1 MKQLSQDELMSFSQA
16 VGKLLQEKQFMLA
29 SAESCTG
36 GLIGHLITEVSGSSA
51 YFAGGAVIVWL
62 CTPGIFDFK
71 LVGGTTTFSAAWKEM
86 HFSRYSETKYSEQAI
101 FASGVRV
108 GLFLVFS
115 TSPAEPLG

>member
-51 YFAGGAVIVWL
+51 YLRAARLSTV
-62 CTPGIFDFK
+62 TRQR
-71 LVGGTTTFSAAWKEM
+71 SACLACA
-86 HFSRYSETKYSEQAI
+86 RT
-101 FASGVRV
+101 R
-108 GLFLVFS
+108 
-115 TSPAEPLG
+115 